1 MRLAMLK
8 MAEVT
13 FQVVFAMEPTIL
25 QKDQSLIVQRVSLI
39 ITKATT
45 IFQKDQPLTVLTMD
59 SKAAV
64 ALLINR
70 LFMLQPAAK
79 VEVVT

>member
-1 MRLAMLK
+1 MCLAMLK
-8 MAEVT
+8 MAVVT

-25 QKDQSLIVQRVSLI
+25 LKDQSLIVQPASLI

-45 IFQKDQPLTVLTMD
+45 IFQKDQPLTALTMD
-59 SKAAV
+59 SKAV
-64 ALLINR
+64 VTLLINR
-70 LFMLQPAAK
+70 LFKLQLTAK

>member
-64 ALLINR
+64 SLLINR